1 MKKFTLILMLVV
13 MCMPQFLSAKED
25 PPLEFTVE
33 DIEVYVGYTLDASQ
47 FLDNPA
53 NLPVT
58 WHSSDESIFT
68 VDENGVITGIAEN
81 MVSAWLEVS
90 FDGNE
95 DYWNTIAGM
104 EPGVRVWVKNQYPLS
119 IGDYNVTPA
128 NASDIWGGK
137 MSFNPKTNTLTMSN
151 VELNG
156 DDIKWDHAAPLT
168 IKLDGKNEV
177 VNGSLDAQN
186 LILTGGGSFKQNYI
200 LYADSLVIDSASLS
214 IEVAFNTNSEMDY
227 TFSINKLSIINRGH
241 FYACITANEGNILG
255 EYDHVGFVYGEL
267 NFGKGI
273 DYIVSYYPPVWVRD
287 ALSEENVMSVWKK
300 DMFNNAFFYNI
311 DETYILLRG
320 ALEIGYVAAEVHVLP
335 DFEPTE
341 ITFDDMSANTG
352 KVAVNL
358 GANDEITD
366 GPDASVSLKTPVTIT
381 DEEIDDLLK
390 NSSPSDPLF
399 QSQLPGITIKLPAGK
414 GELNFETTINDGWSL
429 NIKTPGKEIFSWGEE
444 MPKTNWCASYDN
456 VDETLAHFF
465 VRQKGGAYAPAR
477 ENQLDDILTGVTI
490 YSIKVFPAEK
500 SVEALKSVGSS
511 NPAASQKR
519 LHNGQLLIL
528 RGDRTYTLTG
538 AEIK

>member
-1 MKKFTLILMLVV
+1 MKKFTLSLLLAVLCV
-13 MCMPQFLSAKED
+13 PQFLSAKED
-25 PPLEFTVE
+25 PPLSFSVS
-33 DIEVYVGYTLDASQ
+33 DIEVYIGYTLDASQ

-58 WHSSDESIFT
+58 WYSDDESIFT

-81 MVSAWLEVS
+81 MSSAWLEVH

-119 IGDYNVTPA
+119 IGDYHVTPA

-137 MSFNPKTNTLTMSN
+137 MSFDPKTNTLTMHE

-177 VNGSLDAQN
+177 VNGSLDAQK

-241 FYACITANEGNILG
+241 FYACITATEDNILG
-255 EYDHVGFVYGEL
+255 EYDHVGFVNEEL
-267 NFGKGI
+267 NFGKDI

-287 ALSEENVMSVWKK
+287 ALSEEKVMSVWKK

-341 ITFDDMSANTG
+341 ITFDDMSANAG
-352 KVAVNL
+352 KVSVNL

-366 GPDASVSLKTPVTIT
+366 GPDANVSLKTPVTIT
-381 DEEIDDLLK
+381 DDEIDDLLK

-399 QSQLPGITIKLPAGK
+399 QSKLPGITIKLPAGK

-444 MPKTNWCASYDN
+444 MPKTNWGASYDN

-465 VRQKGGAYAPAR
+465 VRQTGGAPAPAR
-477 ENQLDDILTGVTI
+477 GHQMDELLTGVTI
-490 YSIKVFPAEK
+490 YSIKVIPEEK
-500 SVEALKSVGSS
+500 GGATAIENQNGPCENAKII
-511 NPAASQKR
+511 R
-519 LHNGQLLIL
+519 NGQLLIERDGKL
-528 RGDRTYTLTG
+528 YNLTG
-538 AEIK
+538 TQVQ

>member
-1 MKKFTLILMLVV
+1 MKKFTLSLLLAALCV
-13 MCMPQFLSAKED
+13 PQFLSAKED

-33 DIEVYVGYTLDASQ
+33 DIEVYIGYTLDASQ

-119 IGDYNVTPA
+119 IGDYHVTPA

-137 MSFNPKTNTLTMSN
+137 MSFDPKTNTLTMHE

-177 VNGSLDAQN
+177 INGSLDAQK

-267 NFGKGI
+267 NFGKDI
-273 DYIVSYYPPVWVRD
+273 DYIVSYYPPVLVPD
-287 ALSEENVMSVWKK
+287 VLSEEKVMSVWKK

-341 ITFDDMSANTG
+341 ITFDDMSANEG

-366 GPDASVSLKTPVTIT
+366 GPDANVSLKTPVTI
-381 DEEIDDLLK
+381 DDDEIDDLLK

-399 QSQLPGITIKLPAGK
+399 QSKLPGITIKLPAGK
-414 GELNFETTINDGWSL
+414 GELEFETTINEGWSL
-429 NIKTPGKEIFSWGEE
+429 NIKTPGEELFSWGSE
-444 MPKTNWCASYDN
+444 MPKTNWGTSYNN

-465 VRQKGGAYAPAR
+465 VRQTGGAPAPAR
-477 ENQLDDILTGVTI
+477 GHQMDELLTGVTI
-490 YSIKVFPAEK
+490 YSIKVIPEEK
-500 SVEALKSVGSS
+500 GGATAIENQNGPCENAKII
-511 NPAASQKR
+511 R
-519 LHNGQLLIL
+519 NGQLLIERDGKL
-528 RGDRTYTLTG
+528 YNLTG
-538 AEIK
+538 TQVQ

>member
-1 MKKFTLILMLVV
+1 MKKFTLILMLAA
-13 MCMPQFLSAKED
+13 MCMPQFLSAKQD

-47 FLDNPA
+47 FLSNPA
-53 NLPVT
+53 ELSVT
-58 WHSSDESIFT
+58 WHSDDENIFT
-68 VDENGVITGIAEN
+68 VDENGVITGITPN
-81 MVSAWLEVS
+81 MASAWLEVH
-90 FDGNE
+90 FAGNDE
-95 DYWNTIAGM
+95 YWNTIAGM
-104 EPGVRVWVKNQYPLS
+104 HPGVRVWVKNEYPLS
-119 IGDYNVTPA
+119 IGDYKVTPEDA
-128 NASDIWGGK
+128 PSFWGNR
-137 MSFNPKTNTLTMSN
+137 MSFDPITNTLTMRN
-151 VELNG
+151 VELL
-156 DDIKWDHAAPLT
+156 DRSIKWDYTSPLT
-168 IKLDGKNEV
+168 IKLEGKNEA
-177 VNGSLDAQN
+177 VNGSLEAQK
-186 LILTGGGSFKQNYI
+186 LILTGGGSFKQNWI

-214 IEVAFNTNSEMDY
+214 VEVAFNTNSEMDY

-241 FYACITANEGNILG
+241 FYAAISANEGNILG
-255 EYDHVGFVYGEL
+255 EYDHVGFVNEEL
-267 NFGKGI
+267 NFGKDI
-273 DYIVSYYPPVWVRD
+273 DYIVSYLPPVWVRD
-287 ALSEENVMSVWKK
+287 VLSEENVMSVWKK
-300 DMFNNAFFYNI
+300 DMFDNAFFYNF

-341 ITFDDMSANTG
+341 ITFDDMSANEG

-444 MPKTNWCASYDN
+444 MPKTNWGANYDN

-528 RGDRTYTLTG
+528 RGDKVYTVTG
-538 AEIK
+538 QEVR